1 MKVNLSRLP
10 TLDSRLPTP
19 MRIIKRYANRKLYDT
34 ETKQYITLDE
44 IADLVRAGVEL
55 QVIDNTTGD
64 DLTAL
69 TLSQIILEQEKKQR
83 DFLPSSVLSALVG
96 AGGKSL
102 GALRQQLEAP
112 LDLLKQVDQE
122 IEQRIQV
129 LIQRGELAEEHG
141 RHLRDQLL
149 TRKPFGTDALPRED
163 EKIERILEAR
173 EVPSREDLQ
182 KLMAQIE
189 TLSQKINQITF
200 TKSDTK

>member
-1 MKVNLSRLP
+1 
-10 TLDSRLPTP
+10 

-44 IADLVRAGVEL
+44 IADLVRAGVDL

-83 DFLPSSVLSALVG
+83 NFLPSSVLSALVG
-96 AGGKSL
+96 AGGKSISS
-102 GALRQQLEAP
+102 LREQLEAP
-112 LDLLKQVDQE
+112 LDLFKQVDQE
-122 IEQRIQV
+122 IEQRIQA

-141 RHLRDQLL
+141 RRLREQLL
-149 TRKPFGTDALPRED
+149 TRKPFGADETAIDDEQIEQILREQD
-163 EKIERILEAR
+163 
-173 EVPSREDLQ
+173 VPSREDLQ

-189 TLSQKINQITF
+189 ALSEKINQIT
-200 TKSDTK
+200 SREA